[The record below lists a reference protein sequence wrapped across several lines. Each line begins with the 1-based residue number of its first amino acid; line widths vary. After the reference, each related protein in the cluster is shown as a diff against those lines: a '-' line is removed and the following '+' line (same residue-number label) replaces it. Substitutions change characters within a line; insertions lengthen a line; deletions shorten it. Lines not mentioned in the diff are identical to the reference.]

1 MTARSALARLSTFNK
16 ENKMDNRI
24 PNIYEKLAEAR
35 LLIANKGMKKTG
47 KNSFAGY
54 SYFELSEILPA
65 VNAVN
70 KELGIVSVFCF
81 ADKVATLS
89 VINAENPAEVV
100 KFEFAYSPD
109 GASLKGCHKVQNDG
123 AVQTYVKRYL
133 YQNAYE
139 IAEGDAL
146 DSTMNPNDVTK
157 NVSKPTPKKDKKS
170 FVGVINDLMKEHKN
184 IVLYVIGENGFEDAS
199 QIPQN
204 LQPKIYSEIMN
215 KINNK

>member
-1 MTARSALARLSTFNK
+1 MNV
-16 ENKMDNRI
+16 
-24 PNIYEKLAEAR
+24 YEKLAEAR
-35 LLIANKGMKKTG
+35 LKVAEKGMKKNG

-54 SYFELSEILPA
+54 TYFELSDILPV

-70 KELGIVSVFCF
+70 KELNLLSVFSF
-81 ADKVATLS
+81 ADKVATLC
-89 VINAENPAEVV
+89 VINGEKPEEVIT
-100 KFEFAYSPD
+100 FEFAYSPD

-157 NVSKPTPKKDKKS
+157 NVIKPTPKKNKKS
-170 FVGVINDLMKEHKN
+170 FIEVMHDLSVDYPSAVMC
-184 IVLYVIGENGFEDAS
+184 VIGECGYEDAS
-199 QIPQN
+199 QVPQH
-204 LQPKIYSEIMN
+204 LQPKVYAEIMN
-215 KINNK
+215 RINNK

>member
-1 MTARSALARLSTFNK
+1 MNV
-16 ENKMDNRI
+16 
-24 PNIYEKLAEAR
+24 YEKLAEAR
-35 LLIANKGMKKTG
+35 LKIAEKGMKKNG

-54 SYFELSEILPA
+54 TYFELSDILPA

-70 KELGIVSVFCF
+70 NELKLLSVFSF
-81 ADKVATLS
+81 ADKVATLCIINGEKPEE
-89 VINAENPAEVV
+89 VIT
-100 KFEFAYSPD
+100 FEFAYSPD

-123 AVQTYVKRYL
+123 AVQTCVKRYL

-157 NVSKPTPKKDKKS
+157 NVSKPKQKKPFSD
-170 FVGVINDLMKEHKN
+170 VIADLMKTNKN
-184 IVLYVIGENGFEDAS
+184 AVLFVLGENGFEKAEDV
-199 QIPQN
+199 PQN
-204 LQPKIYSEIMN
+204 LQPKVYSDIMN

>member
-1 MTARSALARLSTFNK
+1 MNV
-16 ENKMDNRI
+16 
-24 PNIYEKLAEAR
+24 YEKLAEAR
-35 LLIANKGMKKTG
+35 LKIAEKGMKKNG

-54 SYFELSEILPA
+54 TYFELSDILPA

-70 KELGIVSVFCF
+70 KELNLLSVFSF
-81 ADKVATLS
+81 ADKVATLC
-89 VINAENPAEVV
+89 VINGEKPEEVIT
-100 KFEFAYSPD
+100 FEFAYSPD

-146 DSTMNPNDVTK
+146 DSTMNPNEVTK
-157 NVSKPTPKKDKKS
+157 NVSKPKKKS
-170 FVGVINDLMKEHKN
+170 FAEVMADLMKTNKN
-184 IVLYVIGENGFEDAS
+184 AVLFVLGDNGFEDAS
-199 QIPQN
+199 QVPQN
-204 LQPKIYSEIMN
+204 LQPKVYSEIMN

>member
-1 MTARSALARLSTFNK
+1 MNV
-16 ENKMDNRI
+16 
-24 PNIYEKLAEAR
+24 YEKLAEAR
-35 LLIANKGMKKTG
+35 LKIAEKGMKKNG

-54 SYFELSEILPA
+54 TYFELSDILPA

-70 KELGIVSVFCF
+70 KELDLLSVFSF
-81 ADKVATLS
+81 ADKVATLC
-89 VINAENPAEVV
+89 VINGEKPEEVIT
-100 KFEFAYSPD
+100 FEFAYSPD

-157 NVSKPTPKKDKKS
+157 NVSKPKQKKPFS
-170 FVGVINDLMKEHKN
+170 EVIADLMKTNKN
-184 IVLYVIGENGFEDAS
+184 AVLFVLGENGFEKAEDV
-199 QIPQN
+199 PQN
-204 LQPKIYSEIMN
+204 LQPKVYSEIMN

>member
-1 MTARSALARLSTFNK
+1 MNV
-16 ENKMDNRI
+16 
-24 PNIYEKLAEAR
+24 YEKLAEAR
-35 LLIANKGMKKTG
+35 LKIAEKGMKKNG

-54 SYFELSEILPA
+54 TYFELSDILPA

-70 KELGIVSVFCF
+70 KELNLLSVFSF
-81 ADKVATLS
+81 ADKVATLC
-89 VINAENPAEVV
+89 VINGEKPEEVIT
-100 KFEFAYSPD
+100 FEFAYSPD

-146 DSTMNPNDVTK
+146 DSTMNPNEVTK
-157 NVSKPTPKKDKKS
+157 NVSKPKKKS
-170 FVGVINDLMKEHKN
+170 FADVMADLMKTNKN
-184 IVLYVIGENGFEDAS
+184 AVLFVLGYNGFEDAS
-199 QIPQN
+199 QVPQN
-204 LQPKIYSEIMN
+204 LQPKVYSEIMN

>member
-1 MTARSALARLSTFNK
+1 
-16 ENKMDNRI
+16 
-24 PNIYEKLAEAR
+24 
-35 LLIANKGMKKTG
+35 MKKNG

-54 SYFELSEILPA
+54 TYFELSDILPA

-70 KELGIVSVFCF
+70 KELNLLSVFSF
-81 ADKVATLS
+81 ADKVATLC
-89 VINAENPAEVV
+89 VINGEKPEEVIT
-100 KFEFAYSPD
+100 FEFAYSPD

-146 DSTMNPNDVTK
+146 DSTMNPNEMTK
-157 NVSKPTPKKDKKS
+157 NVSKPKKKS
-170 FVGVINDLMKEHKN
+170 FAEVMADLMKTNKN
-184 IVLYVIGENGFEDAS
+184 AVLFVLGDNGFDKAEDV
-199 QIPQN
+199 PQN
-204 LQPKIYSEIMN
+204 LQPKVYSEIMN

>member
-1 MTARSALARLSTFNK
+1 MNV
-16 ENKMDNRI
+16 
-24 PNIYEKLAEAR
+24 YEKLAEAR
-35 LLIANKGMKKTG
+35 LKVAEKGMKKNG
-47 KNSFAGY
+47 KNTFAGY
-54 SYFELSEILPA
+54 TYFELSDILPV

-70 KELGIVSVFCF
+70 NELKLLSVFSF
-81 ADKVATLS
+81 ADKVATLC
-89 VINAENPAEVV
+89 VINGEKPEEVIT
-100 KFEFAYSPD
+100 FEFAYSPD

-157 NVSKPTPKKDKKS
+157 NVSKPKKKS
-170 FVGVINDLMKEHKN
+170 FAEVMADLMKKN
-184 IVLYVIGENGFEDAS
+184 KNAVLFVLGDNGFEDAS
-199 QIPQN
+199 QVPQN
-204 LQPKIYSEIMN
+204 LQPKVYSEIMN

>member
-1 MTARSALARLSTFNK
+1 MEQEATIYERLS
-16 ENKMDNRI
+16 
-24 PNIYEKLAEAR
+24 EAR
-35 LLIANKGMKKTG
+35 LLIAKKGMKKNG

-54 SYFELSEILPA
+54 TYFELSDILPA
-65 VNAVN
+65 VNEVN
-70 KELGIVSVFCF
+70 KECGIVSVFNF
-81 ADKVATLS
+81 GEKVAELEIIKAS
-89 VINAENPAEVV
+89 NPHEFITF
-100 KFEFAYSPD
+100 KFAYSPD

-170 FVGVINDLMKEHKN
+170 FVEVINDLMKEHKN

>member
-1 MTARSALARLSTFNK
+1 MNV
-16 ENKMDNRI
+16 
-24 PNIYEKLAEAR
+24 YEKLAEAR
-35 LLIANKGMKKTG
+35 LKIAEKGMKKNG

-54 SYFELSEILPA
+54 TYFELSDILPA

-70 KELGIVSVFCF
+70 KELNLLSVFSF
-81 ADKVATLS
+81 ADKVATLC
-89 VINAENPAEVV
+89 VINGEKPEEVIT
-100 KFEFAYSPD
+100 FEFAYSPD

-157 NVSKPTPKKDKKS
+157 NVSKQTPKKDKKS
-170 FVGVINDLMKEHKN
+170 FVEVINDLMKEHKN

-199 QIPQN
+199 QVPQN

-215 KINNK
+215 RINNK

>member
-1 MTARSALARLSTFNK
+1 MNV
-16 ENKMDNRI
+16 
-24 PNIYEKLAEAR
+24 YEKLAEAR
-35 LLIANKGMKKTG
+35 LKIAEKGMKKNG

-54 SYFELSEILPA
+54 TYFELSDILPA

-70 KELGIVSVFCF
+70 NELKLLSVFSF
-81 ADKVATLS
+81 ADKVATLC
-89 VINAENPAEVV
+89 VINGEKPEEVIT
-100 KFEFAYSPD
+100 FEFAYSPD

-157 NVSKPTPKKDKKS
+157 NVSKPKKKS
-170 FVGVINDLMKEHKN
+170 FAEVMADLMKTNKN
-184 IVLYVIGENGFEDAS
+184 AVLFVLGDNGFEDAS
-199 QIPQN
+199 QVPQN
-204 LQPKIYSEIMN
+204 LQPKVYSEIMN

>member
-1 MTARSALARLSTFNK
+1 M
-16 ENKMDNRI
+16 KMNV
-24 PNIYEKLAEAR
+24 YEKLAEAR
-35 LLIANKGMKKTG
+35 LKIAEKGMKKNG

-54 SYFELSEILPA
+54 TYFELSDILPA

-70 KELGIVSVFCF
+70 NELKLLSVFSF
-81 ADKVATLS
+81 ADKVATLC
-89 VINAENPAEVV
+89 VINGEKPEEVIT
-100 KFEFAYSPD
+100 FEFAYSPD

-146 DSTMNPNDVTK
+146 DSTMNPNDVSK
-157 NVSKPTPKKDKKS
+157 NVSKPKQKKPFS
-170 FVGVINDLMKEHKN
+170 EVMADLMKMNKN
-184 IVLYVIGENGFEDAS
+184 AVLFVLGDNGFEKAEDV
-199 QIPQN
+199 PQN
-204 LQPKIYSEIMN
+204 LQPKVYSEIMN

>member
-1 MTARSALARLSTFNK
+1 MEQEATIYERLS
-16 ENKMDNRI
+16 
-24 PNIYEKLAEAR
+24 EAR
-35 LLIANKGMKKTG
+35 LLIAKKGMKKNG

-54 SYFELSEILPA
+54 TYFELSDILPA
-65 VNAVN
+65 VNEVN
-70 KELGIVSVFCF
+70 KECGIVSVFNF
-81 ADKVATLS
+81 EEKVAELKIIKAS
-89 VINAENPAEVV
+89 NPQEFITF
-100 KFEFAYSPD
+100 KFAYSPD

-157 NVSKPTPKKDKKS
+157 NVIKPTPKKDKKS
-170 FVGVINDLMKEHKN
+170 FVEVINDLMKEHKN

-204 LQPKIYSEIMN
+204 LQPKVYSEIMN

>member
-1 MTARSALARLSTFNK
+1 MNV
-16 ENKMDNRI
+16 
-24 PNIYEKLAEAR
+24 YEKLAEAR
-35 LLIANKGMKKTG
+35 LKIAEKGMKKNG

-54 SYFELSEILPA
+54 TYFELSDILPA

-70 KELGIVSVFCF
+70 NELKLLSVFSF
-81 ADKVATLS
+81 ADKVATLC
-89 VINAENPAEVV
+89 VINGEKPEEVIT
-100 KFEFAYSPD
+100 FEFAYSPD

-157 NVSKPTPKKDKKS
+157 NVSKPKKKS
-170 FVGVINDLMKEHKN
+170 FAEVMADLMKKN
-184 IVLYVIGENGFEDAS
+184 KNAVLFVLGDNGFEDAS
-199 QIPQN
+199 QVPQN
-204 LQPKIYSEIMN
+204 LQPKVYSEIMN

>member
-1 MTARSALARLSTFNK
+1 MNV
-16 ENKMDNRI
+16 
-24 PNIYEKLAEAR
+24 YEKLAEAR
-35 LLIANKGMKKTG
+35 VKIAEIGMKKNG

-54 SYFELSEILPA
+54 TYFELSDILPA

-70 KELGIVSVFCF
+70 KELNLLSVFSF
-81 ADKVATLS
+81 ADKVATLC
-89 VINAENPAEVV
+89 VINGEKPEEVIT
-100 KFEFAYSPD
+100 FEFAYSPD

-146 DSTMNPNDVTK
+146 DSTMNPNEMTK
-157 NVSKPTPKKDKKS
+157 NVSKPKKKS
-170 FVGVINDLMKEHKN
+170 FGEVMADLMKTNEN
-184 IVLYVIGENGFEDAS
+184 AVLFVLGDNGFDNAEDV
-199 QIPQN
+199 PQN
-204 LQPKIYSEIMN
+204 LQPKVYSEIMN

>member
-1 MTARSALARLSTFNK
+1 MNV
-16 ENKMDNRI
+16 
-24 PNIYEKLAEAR
+24 YEKLAEAR
-35 LLIANKGMKKTG
+35 LKIAEKGMKKNG

-54 SYFELSEILPA
+54 TYFELSDILPA

-70 KELGIVSVFCF
+70 NELKLLSVFSF
-81 ADKVATLS
+81 ADKVATLC
-89 VINAENPAEVV
+89 VINGEKPEEVIT
-100 KFEFAYSPD
+100 FEFAYSPD

-146 DSTMNPNDVTK
+146 DSTMNPNEMTK
-157 NVSKPTPKKDKKS
+157 NVSRPKKKS
-170 FVGVINDLMKEHKN
+170 FGEVMADLMKTNKN
-184 IVLYVIGENGFEDAS
+184 AVLFVLGDNGYERAEDV
-199 QIPQN
+199 PQN
-204 LQPKIYSEIMN
+204 LQPKVYSEIMN

>member
-1 MTARSALARLSTFNK
+1 MNV
-16 ENKMDNRI
+16 
-24 PNIYEKLAEAR
+24 YEKLAEAR
-35 LLIANKGMKKTG
+35 LKIAEKGMKKNG

-54 SYFELSEILPA
+54 TYFELSDILPA

-70 KELGIVSVFCF
+70 KELGLLSVFSF
-81 ADKVATLS
+81 ADKVATLC
-89 VINAENPAEVV
+89 VINGEKPEEVIT
-100 KFEFAYSPD
+100 FEFAYSPD

-146 DSTMNPNDVTK
+146 ASTMNPNEMTK
-157 NVSKPTPKKDKKS
+157 NVSKTKKKS
-170 FVGVINDLMKEHKN
+170 FAEVMADLMKTNKN
-184 IVLYVIGENGFEDAS
+184 AVLFVLGDNGFEDAS
-199 QIPQN
+199 QVPQN
-204 LQPKIYSEIMN
+204 LQPKVYSEIMN

>member
-1 MTARSALARLSTFNK
+1 MNV
-16 ENKMDNRI
+16 
-24 PNIYEKLAEAR
+24 YEKLAEAR
-35 LLIANKGMKKTG
+35 LKIAEKGMKKNG

-54 SYFELSEILPA
+54 TYFELSDILPA

-70 KELGIVSVFCF
+70 KELNLLSVFSF
-81 ADKVATLS
+81 SDKVATLC
-89 VINAENPAEVV
+89 VINGEKPEEVIT
-100 KFEFAYSPD
+100 FEFAYSPD

-146 DSTMNPNDVTK
+146 ESTMNPNEVTK
-157 NVSKPTPKKDKKS
+157 NVSKPKKKS
-170 FVGVINDLMKEHKN
+170 FAEVMADLMKTNKN
-184 IVLYVIGENGFEDAS
+184 AVLFVLGDNGFEDAS
-199 QIPQN
+199 QVPQN
-204 LQPKIYSEIMN
+204 LQPKVYSEIMN

>member
-1 MTARSALARLSTFNK
+1 MNV
-16 ENKMDNRI
+16 
-24 PNIYEKLAEAR
+24 YEKLAEAR
-35 LLIANKGMKKTG
+35 MKVAEKGMKKNG

-54 SYFELSEILPA
+54 TYFELSDILPV

-70 KELGIVSVFCF
+70 KELGLLSVFSF
-81 ADKVATLS
+81 ADKVSTLC
-89 VINAENPAEVV
+89 VINGEKPEEVIT
-100 KFEFAYSPD
+100 FEFAYSPD

-146 DSTMNPNDVTK
+146 DSTMNPNDATK
-157 NVSKPTPKKDKKS
+157 NVSKPKKKS
-170 FVGVINDLMKEHKN
+170 FGEVMADLMNTNKN
-184 IVLYVIGENGFEDAS
+184 AVLFVLGDNGFEDAS
-199 QIPQN
+199 QVPQN
-204 LQPKIYSEIMN
+204 LQPKVYSEIMN

>member
-1 MTARSALARLSTFNK
+1 MTARSALASLSTQGINM
-16 ENKMDNRI
+16 NV
-24 PNIYEKLAEAR
+24 YEKLAEAR
-35 LLIANKGMKKTG
+35 LKIAEKGMKKNG

-54 SYFELSEILPA
+54 TYFELSDILPA

-70 KELGIVSVFCF
+70 KELNLLSVFSF
-81 ADKVATLS
+81 ADKVATLC
-89 VINAENPAEVV
+89 VINGEKPEEVIT
-100 KFEFAYSPD
+100 FEFAYSPD

-157 NVSKPTPKKDKKS
+157 NVSKQMPKKDKKS
-170 FVGVINDLMKEHKN
+170 FVEVINDLMKEHKN
-184 IVLYVIGENGFEDAS
+184 IVLYVIGENGFDDAS

-204 LQPKIYSEIMN
+204 LQPKIYSDIMN

>member
-1 MTARSALARLSTFNK
+1 MNV
-16 ENKMDNRI
+16 
-24 PNIYEKLAEAR
+24 YEKLAEAR
-35 LLIANKGMKKTG
+35 LKIAEKGMKKNG

-54 SYFELSEILPA
+54 TYFELSDILPA

-70 KELGIVSVFCF
+70 KELNLLSVFSF
-81 ADKVATLS
+81 ADKVATLC
-89 VINAENPAEVV
+89 VINGEKPEEVIT
-100 KFEFAYSPD
+100 FEFAYSPD

-157 NVSKPTPKKDKKS
+157 NVSKQKKKS
-170 FVGVINDLMKEHKN
+170 FAEVMADLMKTNKN
-184 IVLYVIGENGFEDAS
+184 AVLFVLGANGYEKAEDV
-199 QIPQN
+199 PQN
-204 LQPKIYSEIMN
+204 LQPKVYSEIMN

>member
-1 MTARSALARLSTFNK
+1 MNV
-16 ENKMDNRI
+16 
-24 PNIYEKLAEAR
+24 YEKLAEAR
-35 LLIANKGMKKTG
+35 LKIAEKGMKKNG

-54 SYFELSEILPA
+54 TYFELSDILPA

-70 KELGIVSVFCF
+70 KELNLLSVFSF
-81 ADKVATLS
+81 ADKVATLC
-89 VINAENPAEVV
+89 VINGEKPEEVIT
-100 KFEFAYSPD
+100 FEFAYSPD

-157 NVSKPTPKKDKKS
+157 NVSKPKKKS
-170 FVGVINDLMKEHKN
+170 FAEVMADLMKTNKN
-184 IVLYVIGENGFEDAS
+184 AVLFVLGDNGFEDAS
-199 QIPQN
+199 QVPQN
-204 LQPKIYSEIMN
+204 LQPKVYSEIMN

>member
-1 MTARSALARLSTFNK
+1 MNV
-16 ENKMDNRI
+16 
-24 PNIYEKLAEAR
+24 YEKLAEAR
-35 LLIANKGMKKTG
+35 LKIAEKGMKKNG

-54 SYFELSEILPA
+54 TYFELSDILPA

-70 KELGIVSVFCF
+70 KELNLLSVFSF
-81 ADKVATLS
+81 ADKVATLC
-89 VINAENPAEVV
+89 VINGEKPEEVIT
-100 KFEFAYSPD
+100 FEFAYSPD

-146 DSTMNPNDVTK
+146 DSTMNPNDVTN
-157 NVSKPTPKKDKKS
+157 NVSKPKQKKPFS
-170 FVGVINDLMKEHKN
+170 EVIADLMKANKN
-184 IVLYVIGENGFEDAS
+184 AVLFVLGENGFEKAEDV
-199 QIPQN
+199 PKN
-204 LQPKIYSEIMN
+204 LQPKVYSDIMN

>member
-1 MTARSALARLSTFNK
+1 M
-16 ENKMDNRI
+16 KMNV
-24 PNIYEKLAEAR
+24 YEKLAEAR
-35 LLIANKGMKKTG
+35 LKIAEKGMKKNG

-54 SYFELSEILPA
+54 TYFELSDILPA

-70 KELGIVSVFCF
+70 KELNLLSVFSF
-81 ADKVATLS
+81 ADKVATLC
-89 VINAENPAEVV
+89 VINGEKPEEVIT
-100 KFEFAYSPD
+100 FEFAYSPD

-146 DSTMNPNDVTK
+146 DSTMNPNEVTK
-157 NVSKPTPKKDKKS
+157 NVSKPKKKS
-170 FVGVINDLMKEHKN
+170 FAEVMADLMKTNKN
-184 IVLYVIGENGFEDAS
+184 AVLFVLGDNGFEDAS
-199 QIPQN
+199 QVPQN
-204 LQPKIYSEIMN
+204 LQPKVYSEIMN

>member
-1 MTARSALARLSTFNK
+1 MNV
-16 ENKMDNRI
+16 
-24 PNIYEKLAEAR
+24 YEKLAEAR
-35 LLIANKGMKKTG
+35 LKIAEKGMKKNG

-54 SYFELSEILPA
+54 TYFELSDILPA

-70 KELGIVSVFCF
+70 NELKLLSVFSF
-81 ADKVATLS
+81 SDKVATLC
-89 VINAENPAEVV
+89 VINGEKPEEVIT
-100 KFEFAYSPD
+100 FEFAYSPD

-146 DSTMNPNDVTK
+146 DSTMNPNELTK
-157 NVSKPTPKKDKKS
+157 NVSKPKQKKPFS
-170 FVGVINDLMKEHKN
+170 EVIADLMKANKN
-184 IVLYVIGENGFEDAS
+184 AVLFVLGDNGFEKAEDV
-199 QIPQN
+199 PQN
-204 LQPKIYSEIMN
+204 LQPKVYSEIMN

>member
-1 MTARSALARLSTFNK
+1 MNV
-16 ENKMDNRI
+16 
-24 PNIYEKLAEAR
+24 YEKLAEAR
-35 LLIANKGMKKTG
+35 LKIAEKGMKKNG

-54 SYFELSEILPA
+54 TYFELSDILPA

-70 KELGIVSVFCF
+70 KELNLLSVFSF
-81 ADKVATLS
+81 ADKVATLC
-89 VINAENPAEVV
+89 VINGEKPEEVIT
-100 KFEFAYSPD
+100 FEFAYSPD

-146 DSTMNPNDVTK
+146 DSTMNPNEMTK
-157 NVSKPTPKKDKKS
+157 NVSKPKKKS
-170 FVGVINDLMKEHKN
+170 FAEVMADLMKTNKN
-184 IVLYVIGENGFEDAS
+184 AVLFVLGDNGFERADDV
-199 QIPQN
+199 PQN
-204 LQPKIYSEIMN
+204 LQPKVYSEIMN

>member
-1 MTARSALARLSTFNK
+1 MNV
-16 ENKMDNRI
+16 
-24 PNIYEKLAEAR
+24 YEKLAEAR
-35 LLIANKGMKKTG
+35 LKIAEKGMKKNG

-54 SYFELSEILPA
+54 TYFELSDILPA

-70 KELGIVSVFCF
+70 NELKLLSVFSF
-81 ADKVATLS
+81 ADKVATLC
-89 VINAENPAEVV
+89 VINGEKPEEVIT
-100 KFEFAYSPD
+100 FEFAYSPD

-146 DSTMNPNDVTK
+146 DLTMNPNDETK
-157 NVSKPTPKKDKKS
+157 NVSKPKKKS
-170 FVGVINDLMKEHKN
+170 FAEVMADLMKTNKN
-184 IVLYVIGENGFEDAS
+184 AVLFVLGDNGFEDAS
-199 QIPQN
+199 QVPQN
-204 LQPKIYSEIMN
+204 LQPKVYSEIMN

>member
-1 MTARSALARLSTFNK
+1 MNV
-16 ENKMDNRI
+16 
-24 PNIYEKLAEAR
+24 YEKLAEAR
-35 LLIANKGMKKTG
+35 LKIAEKGMKKNG

-54 SYFELSEILPA
+54 TYFELSDILPA

-70 KELGIVSVFCF
+70 NELKLLSVFSF
-81 ADKVATLS
+81 ADKVATLC
-89 VINAENPAEVV
+89 VINGEKPEEVIT
-100 KFEFAYSPD
+100 FEFAYSPD

-157 NVSKPTPKKDKKS
+157 NVSKPKKKS
-170 FVGVINDLMKEHKN
+170 FAEVMADLMKTNKN
-184 IVLYVIGENGFEDAS
+184 AVLFVLGENGFEDAS

>member
-1 MTARSALARLSTFNK
+1 
-16 ENKMDNRI
+16 MDNRI

-157 NVSKPTPKKDKKS
+157 NVSKPKKKS
-170 FVGVINDLMKEHKN
+170 FGEVMADLMKTNKN
-184 IVLYVIGENGFEDAS
+184 AVLFVLGDNGFEDVS
-199 QIPQN
+199 QVPQN
-204 LQPKIYSEIMN
+204 LQPKVYSEIMN